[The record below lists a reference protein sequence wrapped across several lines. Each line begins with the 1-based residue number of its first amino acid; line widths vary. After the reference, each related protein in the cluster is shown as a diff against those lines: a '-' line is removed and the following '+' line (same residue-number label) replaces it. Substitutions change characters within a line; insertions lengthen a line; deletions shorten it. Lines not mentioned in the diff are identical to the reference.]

1 MYIVVLSS
9 CGNPDF
15 NQNPY
20 EPVYGVPKRVLKAT
34 SIEECQ
40 QIVRNY
46 IDFYNLGGGNWY
58 GGDVFKDGKHIGNI
72 SYNGRFWSNE
82 KI

>member
-1 MYIVVLSS
+1 MYTVMLSS
-9 CGNPDF
+9 SGNPDF

-20 EPVYGVPKRVLKAT
+20 EPVYGASKQILKAA

-46 IDFYNLGGGNWY
+46 IDFYNLGSGNWD
-58 GGDVFKDGKHIGNI
+58 GGDVFKDGKLIGYI
-72 SYNGRFWSNE
+72 SYNGRYWNYE
-82 KI
+82 K

>member
-1 MYIVVLSS
+1 MYTVMLSS

-20 EPVYGVPKRVLKAT
+20 EPVYGASKQIFKAA

-46 IDFYNLGGGNWY
+46 IDFYNLGSGNWD
-58 GGDVFKDGKHIGNI
+58 GGDVFKDGKLIGYI
-72 SYNGRFWSNE
+72 SYNGRYWNYE
-82 KI
+82 K